1 MTINT
6 DDQYGD
12 GESKTT
18 LSSSR
23 REIYEC
29 TWRLSCESR
38 NYDFP
43 VTSYRYS
50 SSSYQDQMDDALN
63 TTLTND
69 KATLIQV
76 WKPKSY
82 GSVKGQIPQQDRLT
96 YTWKEIDVFG
106 EAPADA
112 KAREPLCARIR
123 NCCTRQRKDFNPRK
137 HLLKNVTGVAR
148 SGELL
153 AVMGSSGAGKTTLL
167 NALAFRSPP
176 GVKISPNAVRALN
189 GVPVNAEQLRARCAY
204 VQQDDLFIPSLTTRE
219 HLLFQALL
227 RMGRGVPAS
236 VKQHRVQEVLQE
248 LSLVKC
254 ADTIIG
260 APGRIKGLS
269 GGERK
274 RLAFASETL
283 TDPHLLLCDEPTSGL
298 DSFMAHSVL
307 QVLKGM
313 AMKGKTIIL
322 TIHQPS
328 SELYCLFDKI
338 LLVAEGRV
346 AFLGSPY
353 QSAEFFSQLGIPCPP
368 NYNPADFYV
377 QMLAIAPA
385 KEAECR
391 DMIKKICD
399 SFAVSPIAREV
410 LETASVVGKGM
421 DEPYMLQP
429 MEGVGSTGYRSSW
442 WTQFYCI
449 LWRSWLSVLKDPML
463 VKVRLLQTAMVA
475 TLIGSIYFGQVL
487 DQDGVMN
494 INGSLFLFLT
504 NMTFQNVFAVINVFS
519 AELPVF
525 LREKRSRL
533 YRVDTYFLGKTIAEL
548 PLFIAVPFVFT
559 SITYPMIGLRAG
571 ATHYFITLFI
581 VTLVANVSTSF
592 GYLISCAS
600 SSISMA
606 LSVGPPVVIPFLIF
620 GGFFLNSASVPAY
633 FKYLSYLSWFRYANE
648 ALLINQ
654 WSTVVDGEIA
664 CTRANVTC
672 PRSGEIILETFN
684 FRVEDFTLD
693 IACLFALIVL
703 FRLGALLCLWLRSRS
718 KE

>member
-6 DDQYGD
+6 DDHQYADND
-12 GESKTT
+12 GKHYNAT
-18 LSSSR
+18 R
-23 REIYEC
+23 
-29 TWRLSCESR
+29 
-38 NYDFP
+38 
-43 VTSYRYS
+43 RYS
-50 SSSYQDQMDDALN
+50 SNSCIAADDGDHS
-63 TTLTND
+63 ND
-69 KATLIQV
+69 RSTLIQV
-76 WKPKSY
+76 WKPKNY
-82 GSVKGQIPQQDRLT
+82 GAVKGQIPQHERLT

-106 EAPADA
+106 EMPGDT
-112 KAREPLCARIR
+112 KKEPLCSRL
-123 NCCTRQRKDFNPRK
+123 CSCLSRQKKDFNPRK
-137 HLLKNVTGVAR
+137 HLLKNVTGYAK

-176 GVKISPNAVRALN
+176 GVKVSTTSIRALN
-189 GVPVNAEQLRARCAY
+189 GIPVNAEQLRARCAY
-204 VQQDDLFIPSLTTRE
+204 VQQDDLFIAALTTRE
-219 HLLFQALL
+219 HLIFQAML
-227 RMGRGVPAS
+227 RMGKDVPKRAKLS
-236 VKQHRVQEVLQE
+236 RVNEVLQE
-248 LSLVKC
+248 LSLTKC

-260 APGRIKGLS
+260 APGRMKGLS

-274 RLAFASETL
+274 RLAFASESL

-328 SELYCLFDKI
+328 SELYCLFDKV
-338 LLVAEGRV
+338 LLMAEGRV

-353 QSAEFFSQLGIPCPP
+353 QAAEFFSQLGIPCPP

-377 QMLAIAPA
+377 QMLAIAPN
-385 KEAECR
+385 KELECR
-391 DMIKKICD
+391 DTIKKICD
-399 SFAVSPIAREV
+399 SFAVSTMARDV
-410 LETASVVGKGM
+410 METATAEKHA
-421 DEPYMLQP
+421 DDFYLQP
-429 MEGVGSTGYRSSW
+429 VNGASRTGYRSNW
-442 WTQFYCI
+442 WTQFYYV
-449 LWRSWLSVLKDPML
+449 LWRSWLTVLKDPML

-475 TLIGSIYFGQVL
+475 TLIGSIYFGQKL

-533 YRVDTYFLGKTIAEL
+533 FRVDTYFLGKTIAEV

-559 SITYPMIGLRAG
+559 SITYPMIGLRSG
-571 ATHYFITLFI
+571 AEHYFTALLV
-581 VTLVANVSTSF
+581 VTLVANVATSF
-592 GYLISCAS
+592 GYFISCAS

-606 LSVGPPVVIPFLIF
+606 LSIGPPVIIPFLIF
-620 GGFFLNSASVPAY
+620 GGFFLNSASVPSY
-633 FKYLSYLSWFRYANE
+633 FEYLSFLSWFRYANE

-654 WSTVVDGEIA
+654 WSNVQDGEIA
-664 CTRANVTC
+664 CTRLNVTC
-672 PRSGEIILETFN
+672 PSSGQIILETFN
-684 FRVEDFTLD
+684 FKVENFSFDVVCLCIL
-693 IACLFALIVL
+693 IAA
-703 FRLGALLCLWLRSRS
+703 FRLAALFCLWLRSRS

>member
-6 DDQYGD
+6 DDHYAD
-12 GESKTT
+12 SDSKNPIA
-18 LSSSR
+18 SR
-23 REIYEC
+23 R
-29 TWRLSCESR
+29 
-38 NYDFP
+38 
-43 VTSYRYS
+43 YS
-50 SSSYQDQMDDALN
+50 TSSYQEADDGVQS
-63 TTLTND
+63 ND
-69 KATLIQV
+69 KSTLIQV

-82 GSVKGQIPQQDRLT
+82 GSVKGQIPQHERLT

-106 EAPADA
+106 ETPGDS
-112 KAREPLCARIR
+112 KKESLCSRL
-123 NCCTRQRKDFNPRK
+123 CSCFSRQKKDFNPRK
-137 HLLKNVTGVAR
+137 HLLKNVTGVAK

-153 AVMGSSGAGKTTLL
+153 AVLGSSGAGKTTLL

-176 GVKISPNAVRALN
+176 GVKVSPTSLRALN
-189 GVPVNAEQLRARCAY
+189 GIPVNAEQLRARCAY
-204 VQQDDLFIPSLTTRE
+204 VQQDDLFIAALTTKE
-219 HLLFQALL
+219 HLIFQAML
-227 RMGRGVPAS
+227 RMGRDVPKS
-236 VKQHRVQEVLQE
+236 VKMNRVNEVLQE
-248 LSLVKC
+248 LSLTRC
-254 ADTIIG
+254 ANTLIG
-260 APGRIKGLS
+260 SPGRMKGLS

-274 RLAFASETL
+274 RLAFASESL

-338 LLVAEGRV
+338 LLMAEGRV

-353 QSAEFFSQLGIPCPP
+353 QAAEFFSQLGIPCPP

-377 QMLAIAPA
+377 QMLAIAPN
-385 KEAECR
+385 KEMECR
-391 DMIKKICD
+391 DTIKKICD
-399 SFAVSPIAREV
+399 SFATSPAAREV
-410 LETASVVGKGM
+410 MDAASAGKNV
-421 DEPYMLQP
+421 EQQFFLQP
-429 MEGVGSTGYRSSW
+429 VNGASKTGYRSSW
-442 WTQFYCI
+442 WTQFYYV
-449 LWRSWLSVLKDPML
+449 LWRSWLTVLKDPML

-475 TLIGSIYFGQVL
+475 TLIGTIYFGQKM

-533 YRVDTYFLGKTIAEL
+533 FRVDTYFLGKTIAEV
-548 PLFIAVPFVFT
+548 PLFIIIPFVFT
-559 SITYPMIGLRAG
+559 SITYPMIGLKSG
-571 ATHYFITLFI
+571 VEHYFMALFI
-581 VTLVANVSTSF
+581 VTLVANVATSF

-606 LSVGPPVVIPFLIF
+606 LSIGPPVIIPFLIF

-633 FKYLSYLSWFRYANE
+633 FEYLSYLSWFRYANE

-654 WSTVVDGEIA
+654 WSMVQEGEIS
-664 CTRANVTC
+664 CTRMNVTC
-672 PRSGEIILETFN
+672 PSSGQIILETFN
-684 FRVEDFTLD
+684 FRVEDLTFD
-693 IACLFALIVL
+693 IVCLCALIIV
-703 FRLGALLCLWLRSRS
+703 FRLGALFCLWLRSRS

>member
-6 DDQYGD
+6 DDQYAD
-12 GESKTT
+12 NESKSNITT
-18 LSSSR
+18 R
-23 REIYEC
+23 
-29 TWRLSCESR
+29 
-38 NYDFP
+38 
-43 VTSYRYS
+43 RYS
-50 SSSYQDQMDDALN
+50 TSSYQDVDDGIN
-63 TTLTND
+63 HSMSNND
-69 KATLIQV
+69 KSTLIQV

-82 GSVKGQIPQQDRLT
+82 GAVKGQIPQHDRLT

-106 EAPADA
+106 ELPGDA
-112 KAREPLCARIR
+112 KKEPLCSRL
-123 NCCTRQRKDFNPRK
+123 CSCFSSQKKDINPRK
-137 HLLKNVTGVAR
+137 HLLKNVTGMAK

-167 NALAFRSPP
+167 NALSFRSPP
-176 GVKISPNAVRALN
+176 GVKIAPTSVRALN
-189 GVPVNAEQLRARCAY
+189 GIPVNAEQLRARCAY
-204 VQQDDLFIPSLTTRE
+204 VQQDDLFIAALTTRE
-219 HLLFQALL
+219 HLIFHAML
-227 RMGRGVPAS
+227 RMGKDVPKS
-236 VKQHRVQEVLQE
+236 VKMNRVNEVLQE
-248 LSLVKC
+248 LSLSKC

-260 APGRIKGLS
+260 APGRMKGLS

-313 AMKGKTIIL
+313 ALKGKTIIL

-328 SELYCLFDKI
+328 SELYCLFDKV

-353 QSAEFFSQLGIPCPP
+353 QAAEFFSQLGIPCPP

-377 QMLAIAPA
+377 QMLAIAPN
-385 KEAECR
+385 KETECR
-391 DMIKKICD
+391 DTIKKICD

-410 LETASVVGKGM
+410 MEVANTGKNV
-421 DEPYMLQP
+421 EEHYFLQP
-429 MEGVGSTGYRSSW
+429 MEGVSRTGYRSTW
-442 WTQFYCI
+442 WTQFYYV
-449 LWRSWLSVLKDPML
+449 LWRSWLTVLKDPML

-475 TLIGSIYFGQVL
+475 SLIGSIYFGQRL

-494 INGSLFLFLT
+494 INGALFLFLT

-533 YRVDTYFLGKTIAEL
+533 FRVDTYFLGKTIAEV
-548 PLFIAVPFVFT
+548 PLFLAVPFVFT
-559 SITYPMIGLRAG
+559 SITYPMIGLKSG
-571 ATHYFITLFI
+571 AVHYLTALMI
-581 VTLVANVSTSF
+581 VVLVANVATSF

-606 LSVGPPVVIPFLIF
+606 LSVGPPVIIPFLIF
-620 GGFFLNSASVPAY
+620 GGFFLNSASVPSY
-633 FKYLSYLSWFRYANE
+633 FEYLSYLSWFRYANE

-654 WSTVVDGEIA
+654 WSTVEEGDIA
-664 CTRANVTC
+664 CTRTNVTC
-672 PRSGEIILETFN
+672 PSSGQIILETFN
-684 FRVEDFTLD
+684 FKVEDFGFD
-693 IACLFALIVL
+693 ITCLCVLIVV
-703 FRLGALLCLWLRSRS
+703 FRVGALFCLWLRSRS

>member
-6 DDQYGD
+6 DDQYAD
-12 GESKTT
+12 NESKSNIT
-18 LSSSR
+18 SR
-23 REIYEC
+23 
-29 TWRLSCESR
+29 
-38 NYDFP
+38 
-43 VTSYRYS
+43 RYS
-50 SSSYQDQMDDALN
+50 STSYPEPDDGINYAAAD
-63 TTLTND
+63 D

-76 WKPKSY
+76 WKPKNY
-82 GSVKGQIPQQDRLT
+82 GSVKGQIPQHDRLT

-106 EAPADA
+106 EMPGDS
-112 KAREPLCARIR
+112 KKESICNRLCS
-123 NCCTRQRKDFNPRK
+123 CFSRQKKDFNPRK
-137 HLLKNVTGVAR
+137 HLLKNVTGMAK

-167 NALAFRSPP
+167 NALSFRSPP
-176 GVKISPNAVRALN
+176 GVKIAPTSVRALN
-189 GVPVNAEQLRARCAY
+189 GIPVNAEQLRARCAY
-204 VQQDDLFIPSLTTRE
+204 VQQDDLFIAALTTKE
-219 HLLFQALL
+219 HLIFQAML
-227 RMGRGVPAS
+227 RMGRNVPKS
-236 VKQHRVQEVLQE
+236 VKMNRVNEVLQE
-248 LSLVKC
+248 LSLTKC
-254 ADTIIG
+254 ADTVIG

-338 LLVAEGRV
+338 LLMAEGRV

-353 QSAEFFSQLGIPCPP
+353 QAAEFFSQLGIPCPP

-377 QMLAIAPA
+377 QMLAIAPN
-385 KEAECR
+385 KESECR
-391 DMIKKICD
+391 DTIKKICD
-399 SFAVSPIAREV
+399 SFATSPIAREV
-410 LETASVVGKGM
+410 AEVAATGKNV
-421 DEPYMLQP
+421 EEHYFLQP
-429 MEGVGSTGYRSSW
+429 MEGVSRTGYRSSW
-442 WTQFYCI
+442 WTQFYYV
-449 LWRSWLSVLKDPML
+449 LWRSWLTVLKDPML

-475 TLIGSIYFGQVL
+475 TLIGAIYFGQQL

-494 INGSLFLFLT
+494 INGALFLFLT

-533 YRVDTYFLGKTIAEL
+533 FRVDTYFLGKTIAEM

-559 SITYPMIGLRAG
+559 SITYPMIGLKSG
-571 ATHYFITLFI
+571 YVHYLIALSV
-581 VTLVANVSTSF
+581 VTLVANVATSF

-606 LSVGPPVVIPFLIF
+606 LSVGPPVIIPFLIF

-633 FKYLSYLSWFRYANE
+633 FHYLSYFSWFRYANE

-654 WSTVVDGEIA
+654 WSTIEEGEIA
-664 CTRANVTC
+664 CTRMNVTC
-672 PRSGEIILETFN
+672 PSSGQIILETYN
-684 FRVEDFTLD
+684 FREEDFAFD
-693 IACLFALIVL
+693 IGCLCVLIVL
-703 FRLGALLCLWLRSRS
+703 FRLGALFCLWLRSRS

>member
-6 DDQYGD
+6 DDQYAD

-18 LSSSR
+18 ISSSR
-23 REIYEC
+23 RY
-29 TWRLSCESR
+29 S
-38 NYDFP
+38 
-43 VTSYRYS
+43 TSS
-50 SSSYQDQMDDALN
+50 FQDQSMEDDGINA
-63 TTLTND
+63 TLTND

-76 WKPKSY
+76 WRPKSY
-82 GSVKGQIPQQDRLT
+82 GSVKGQIPAQDRLT
-96 YTWKEIDVFG
+96 YTWREIDVFG
-106 EAPADA
+106 QAATDA
-112 KAREPLCARIR
+112 KSREPLCSRLR
-123 NCCTRQRKDFNPRK
+123 HCFTRQRLVKDFNPRK

-189 GVPVNAEQLRARCAY
+189 GVPVTAEQMRARCAY
-204 VQQDDLFIPSLTTRE
+204 VQQDDLFIPSLTTKE
-219 HLLFQALL
+219 HLMFQALL
-227 RMGRGVPAS
+227 RMGRDVPHS
-236 VKQHRVQEVLQE
+236 VKMHRVDEVLQE

-328 SELYCLFDKI
+328 SELYCLFDRI

-377 QMLAIAPA
+377 QMLAIAPN
-385 KEAECR
+385 KETECR
-391 DMIKKICD
+391 ETIKKICD
-399 SFAVSPIAREV
+399 SFAVSPIARDII
-410 LETASVVGKGM
+410 ETASLVNGAGVGIELARAKHQTN
-421 DEPYMLQP
+421 DPYLLQP
-429 MEGVGSTGYRSSW
+429 MEGVDSTGYRASW

-475 TLIGSIYFGQVL
+475 SLIGSIYFGQVL

-559 SITYPMIGLRAG
+559 SITYPMIGLKAG
-571 ATHYFITLFI
+571 VSHYLTTLFI

-654 WSTVVDGEIA
+654 WAAVGDGEIA

-672 PRSGEIILETFN
+672 PASGEIILETFN
-684 FRVEDFTLD
+684 FRIEDFALD
-693 IACLFALIVL
+693 IGCLFALIIL
-703 FRLGALLCLWLRSRS
+703 FRLGALFCLWLRSRS

>member
-6 DDQYGD
+6 DDQYADGD
-12 GESKTT
+12 NKNYNTT
-18 LSSSR
+18 R
-23 REIYEC
+23 
-29 TWRLSCESR
+29 
-38 NYDFP
+38 
-43 VTSYRYS
+43 RYS
-50 SSSYQDQMDDALN
+50 TSSYQEADDVIQ
-63 TTLTND
+63 TSD

-82 GSVKGQIPQQDRLT
+82 GAVKGQIPQHERLT

-106 EAPADA
+106 ETPGDSR
-112 KAREPLCARIR
+112 KEPLCSRL
-123 NCCTRQRKDFNPRK
+123 CSCFSRQKKDFNPRK
-137 HLLKNVTGVAR
+137 HLLKNVTGVAK

-153 AVMGSSGAGKTTLL
+153 AVLGSSGAGKTTLL

-176 GVKISPNAVRALN
+176 GVKVSPTSLRALN
-189 GVPVNAEQLRARCAY
+189 GIPVNAEQLRARCAY
-204 VQQDDLFIPSLTTRE
+204 VQQDDLFIAALTTKE
-219 HLLFQALL
+219 HLIFQAML
-227 RMGRGVPAS
+227 RMGKHVPKS
-236 VKQHRVQEVLQE
+236 VKLNRVDEVLQE
-248 LSLVKC
+248 LSLTKC
-254 ADTIIG
+254 ANTLIG
-260 APGRIKGLS
+260 SPGRMKGLS

-274 RLAFASETL
+274 RLAFASESL

-328 SELYCLFDKI
+328 SELYCMFDKI
-338 LLVAEGRV
+338 LLMAEGRV

-353 QSAEFFSQLGIPCPP
+353 QAAEFFSQLGIPCPP

-377 QMLAIAPA
+377 QMLAIAPN
-385 KEAECR
+385 KELECR
-391 DMIKKICD
+391 DTIKKICD
-399 SFAVSPIAREV
+399 CYATSPAARDV
-410 LETASVVGKGM
+410 MDVASAGKNV
-421 DEPYMLQP
+421 DEHCLLQP
-429 MEGVGSTGYRSSW
+429 VNGASKSGYRSGW
-442 WTQFYCI
+442 WTQFYYV
-449 LWRSWLSVLKDPML
+449 LWRSWLTVLKDPML

-475 TLIGSIYFGQVL
+475 TLIGSIYFGQKL

-533 YRVDTYFLGKTIAEL
+533 FRVDTYFLGKTIAEV
-548 PLFIAVPFVFT
+548 PLFIVIPFVFT
-559 SITYPMIGLRAG
+559 SIAYPMIGLRAG
-571 ATHYFITLFI
+571 VDHYFMTLFI
-581 VTLVANVSTSF
+581 VTLVANVATSF

-606 LSVGPPVVIPFLIF
+606 LSVGPPVIIPFLIF
-620 GGFFLNSASVPAY
+620 GGFFLNSASVPIY
-633 FKYLSYLSWFRYANE
+633 FEYLSYFSWFRYANE

-654 WSTVVDGEIA
+654 WSMVQEGEIA
-664 CTRANVTC
+664 CTRMNVTC
-672 PRSGEIILETFN
+672 PTSGQIILETFN
-684 FRVEDFTLD
+684 FRVEDLTFD
-693 IACLFALIVL
+693 IVCLFVL
-703 FRLGALLCLWLRSRS
+703 LVVFRLGALFCLWLRSRS

>member
-1 MTINT
+1 
-6 DDQYGD
+6 
-12 GESKTT
+12 
-18 LSSSR
+18 
-23 REIYEC
+23 
-29 TWRLSCESR
+29 
-38 NYDFP
+38 
-43 VTSYRYS
+43 
-50 SSSYQDQMDDALN
+50 MD
-63 TTLTND
+63 TMLTND
-69 KATLIQV
+69 KATLIQM
-76 WKPKSY
+76 WCPKSY
-82 GSVKGQIPQQDRLT
+82 GSVRGQIPKRDRLT
-96 YTWKEIDVFG
+96 YTWRELDVFG
-106 EAPADA
+106 EAPKDEN
-112 KAREPLCARIR
+112 KREPLCNRLR
-123 NCCTRQRKDFNPRK
+123 YCLRQHRDINPRK

-167 NALAFRSPP
+167 NALAFRSPS
-176 GVKISPNAVRALN
+176 GVKISPKAVRALN
-189 GVPVNAEQLRARCAY
+189 GIPINAEQLRSRCAY
-204 VQQDDLFIPSLTTRE
+204 VQQDDLFIPSLTTKE
-219 HLLFQALL
+219 HLVFQALL
-227 RMGRGVPAS
+227 RMGRDVPNT
-236 VKQHRVQEVLQE
+236 VKLHRVNEVLQD
-248 LSLVKC
+248 LSLMKC
-254 ADTIIG
+254 ADIIIG
-260 APGRIKGLS
+260 APGRTKGLS

-313 AMKGKTIIL
+313 AMKGKTIVF

-328 SELYCLFDKI
+328 SELYCLFDRI

-353 QSAEFFSQLGIPCPP
+353 QSAEFFSQLGTPCPP

-377 QMLAIAPA
+377 QMLAIAPS
-385 KEAECR
+385 KETECR
-391 DMIKKICD
+391 ETIKKICD
-399 SFAVSPIAREV
+399 SFAVSPLAREV
-410 LETASVVGKGM
+410 LDAASATNA
-421 DEPYMLQP
+421 YFLQP
-429 MEGVGSTGYRSSW
+429 LDTIYGIGYRSSW

-525 LREKRSRL
+525 LREKHSRL
-533 YRVDTYFLGKTIAEL
+533 YRVDTYFMGKTIAEL

-559 SITYPMIGLRAG
+559 SIAYPMIGLKAG
-571 ATHYFITLFI
+571 VSHYLTTLFV

-606 LSVGPPVVIPFLIF
+606 LSVGPPIVIPFLIF
-620 GGFFLNSASVPAY
+620 GGFFLNSASVPPY

-654 WSTVVDGEIA
+654 WSTIGDGEIA
-664 CTRANVTC
+664 CPRSNVTC
-672 PRSGEIILETFN
+672 PQSGEIILQTFN
-684 FRVEDFTLD
+684 FRNENFMTD
-693 IACLFALIVL
+693 ISCLFGLIIL
-703 FRLGALLCLWLRSRS
+703 FRIGALFCLWLRSRS

>member
-6 DDQYGD
+6 DDQYAD
-12 GESKTT
+12 SESKSNIT
-18 LSSSR
+18 SR
-23 REIYEC
+23 
-29 TWRLSCESR
+29 
-38 NYDFP
+38 
-43 VTSYRYS
+43 RYS
-50 SSSYQDQMDDALN
+50 SSSYPEPDDGINHAA
-63 TTLTND
+63 TDD

-76 WKPKSY
+76 WKPKNY
-82 GSVKGQIPQQDRLT
+82 GSVKGQIPQHDRLT

-106 EAPADA
+106 EMPGDS
-112 KAREPLCARIR
+112 KKESICNRLCS
-123 NCCTRQRKDFNPRK
+123 CFSRQKKDFNPRK
-137 HLLKNVTGVAR
+137 HLLKNVTGMAK

-167 NALAFRSPP
+167 NALSFRSPP
-176 GVKISPNAVRALN
+176 GVKIAPTSVRALN
-189 GVPVNAEQLRARCAY
+189 GIPVNAEQLRARCAY
-204 VQQDDLFIPSLTTRE
+204 VQQDDLFIAALTTKE
-219 HLLFQALL
+219 HLIFQAML
-227 RMGRGVPAS
+227 RMGRNVPKS
-236 VKQHRVQEVLQE
+236 VKMNRVNEVLQE
-248 LSLVKC
+248 LSLTKC
-254 ADTIIG
+254 ADTVIG

-338 LLVAEGRV
+338 LLMAEGRV

-353 QSAEFFSQLGIPCPP
+353 QAAEFFSQLGIPCPP

-377 QMLAIAPA
+377 QMLAIAPN
-385 KEAECR
+385 KESECR
-391 DMIKKICD
+391 DTIKKICD
-399 SFAVSPIAREV
+399 SFATSPIAREV
-410 LETASVVGKGM
+410 AEVAATGKNV
-421 DEPYMLQP
+421 EEHYFLQP
-429 MEGVGSTGYRSSW
+429 MEGVSRTGYRSSW
-442 WTQFYCI
+442 WTQFYYV
-449 LWRSWLSVLKDPML
+449 LWRSWLTVLKDPML

-475 TLIGSIYFGQVL
+475 TLIGAIYFGQQL

-494 INGSLFLFLT
+494 INGALFLFLT

-533 YRVDTYFLGKTIAEL
+533 FRVDTYFLGKTIAEM

-559 SITYPMIGLRAG
+559 SITYPMIGLKSG
-571 ATHYFITLFI
+571 YVHYLIALSV
-581 VTLVANVSTSF
+581 VTLVANVATSF

-606 LSVGPPVVIPFLIF
+606 LSVGPPVIIPFLIF

-633 FKYLSYLSWFRYANE
+633 FHYLSYFSWFRYANE

-654 WSTVVDGEIA
+654 WSTIEEGEIA
-664 CTRANVTC
+664 CTRMNVTC
-672 PRSGEIILETFN
+672 PSSGQIILETYN
-684 FRVEDFTLD
+684 FREEDFAFD
-693 IACLFALIVL
+693 IGCLCVLIVL
-703 FRLGALLCLWLRSRS
+703 FRLGALFCLWLRSRS

>member
-6 DDQYGD
+6 DDQYAD
-12 GESKTT
+12 NESKSNIT
-18 LSSSR
+18 SR
-23 REIYEC
+23 
-29 TWRLSCESR
+29 
-38 NYDFP
+38 
-43 VTSYRYS
+43 RYS
-50 SSSYQDQMDDALN
+50 SSSYPEPDDGINNAS
-63 TTLTND
+63 TDD

-76 WKPKSY
+76 WKPKNY
-82 GSVKGQIPQQDRLT
+82 GSVKGQIPQHDRLT

-106 EAPADA
+106 EMPGDS
-112 KAREPLCARIR
+112 KKESICNRLCS
-123 NCCTRQRKDFNPRK
+123 CFSRQKKDFNPRK
-137 HLLKNVTGVAR
+137 HLLKNVTGMAK

-167 NALAFRSPP
+167 NALSFRSPP
-176 GVKISPNAVRALN
+176 GVKIAPTSVRALN
-189 GVPVNAEQLRARCAY
+189 GIPVNAEQLRARCAY
-204 VQQDDLFIPSLTTRE
+204 VQQDDLFIAALTTKE
-219 HLLFQALL
+219 HLIFQAML
-227 RMGRGVPAS
+227 RMGRNVPKS
-236 VKQHRVQEVLQE
+236 VKMNRVNEVLQE
-248 LSLVKC
+248 LSLTKC

-338 LLVAEGRV
+338 LLMAEGRV

-353 QSAEFFSQLGIPCPP
+353 QASEFFSQLGIPCPP

-377 QMLAIAPA
+377 QMLAIAPN
-385 KEAECR
+385 KESECR
-391 DMIKKICD
+391 DTIKKICD
-399 SFAVSPIAREV
+399 SFATSQIAREV
-410 LETASVVGKGM
+410 TEVANTGKNV
-421 DEPYMLQP
+421 EEHYFLQP
-429 MEGVGSTGYRSSW
+429 MEGVSRTGYRSSW
-442 WTQFYCI
+442 WTQFYYV
-449 LWRSWLSVLKDPML
+449 LWRSWLTVLKDPML

-475 TLIGSIYFGQVL
+475 TLIGAIYFGQQL

-494 INGSLFLFLT
+494 INGALFLFLT

-533 YRVDTYFLGKTIAEL
+533 FRVDTYFLGKTIAEM

-559 SITYPMIGLRAG
+559 SITYPMIGLKSG
-571 ATHYFITLFI
+571 YVHYLIALSV
-581 VTLVANVSTSF
+581 VTLVANVATSF

-606 LSVGPPVVIPFLIF
+606 LSVGPPVIIPFLIF

-633 FKYLSYLSWFRYANE
+633 FHYLSYFSWFRYANE

-654 WSTVVDGEIA
+654 WSTIEEGEIA
-664 CTRANVTC
+664 CTRMNVTC
-672 PRSGEIILETFN
+672 PSSGQIILETYN
-684 FRVEDFTLD
+684 FREEDFAFD
-693 IACLFALIVL
+693 ISCLCVLIVL
-703 FRLGALLCLWLRSRS
+703 FRLGALFCLWLRSRS

>member
-1 MTINT
+1 MRRIFPKSYKKRVAKDTDKPETMTINT
-6 DDQYGD
+6 DDQYAD
-12 GESKTT
+12 NESKSNIT
-18 LSSSR
+18 SR
-23 REIYEC
+23 
-29 TWRLSCESR
+29 
-38 NYDFP
+38 
-43 VTSYRYS
+43 RYS
-50 SSSYQDQMDDALN
+50 SSSYPEPDDGINKAA
-63 TTLTND
+63 TDD

-76 WKPKSY
+76 WKPKNY
-82 GSVKGQIPQQDRLT
+82 GSVKGQIPQHDRLT

-106 EAPADA
+106 EMPGDS
-112 KAREPLCARIR
+112 KKESVCNRLCS
-123 NCCTRQRKDFNPRK
+123 CFSRQKKDFNPRK
-137 HLLKNVTGVAR
+137 HLLRNVTGMAK

-167 NALAFRSPP
+167 NALSFRSPP
-176 GVKISPNAVRALN
+176 GVKIAPTSVRALN
-189 GVPVNAEQLRARCAY
+189 GIPVNAEQLRARCAY
-204 VQQDDLFIPSLTTRE
+204 VQQDDLFIAALTTKE
-219 HLLFQALL
+219 HLIFQAML
-227 RMGRGVPAS
+227 RMGRNVPKS
-236 VKQHRVQEVLQE
+236 VKMNRVNEVLQE
-248 LSLVKC
+248 LSLTKC

-338 LLVAEGRV
+338 LLMAEGRV

-353 QSAEFFSQLGIPCPP
+353 QAAEFFSQLGIPCPP

-377 QMLAIAPA
+377 QMLAIAPN
-385 KEAECR
+385 KESECR
-391 DMIKKICD
+391 DTIKKICD
-399 SFAVSPIAREV
+399 SFATSPIAREV
-410 LETASVVGKGM
+410 MEVANTGKNV
-421 DEPYMLQP
+421 EEHYFLQP
-429 MEGVGSTGYRSSW
+429 MEGVSKTGYRSSW
-442 WTQFYCI
+442 WTQFYYV
-449 LWRSWLSVLKDPML
+449 LWRSWLTVLKDPML

-475 TLIGSIYFGQVL
+475 TLIGAIYFGQQL

-494 INGSLFLFLT
+494 INGALFLFLT

-533 YRVDTYFLGKTIAEL
+533 FRVDTYFLGKTIAEM
-548 PLFIAVPFVFT
+548 PLFIAVPFMFT
-559 SITYPMIGLRAG
+559 SITYPMIGLKSG
-571 ATHYFITLFI
+571 YVHYLIALSV
-581 VTLVANVSTSF
+581 VTLVANVATSF

-606 LSVGPPVVIPFLIF
+606 LSVGPPVIIPFLIF

-633 FKYLSYLSWFRYANE
+633 FHYLSYFSWFRYANE

-654 WSTVVDGEIA
+654 WSAIEEGDIA
-664 CTRANVTC
+664 CTRMNVTC
-672 PRSGEIILETFN
+672 PSSGQIILETYN
-684 FRVEDFTLD
+684 FREEDFAFD
-693 IACLFALIVL
+693 IGCLCVLIVL
-703 FRLGALLCLWLRSRS
+703 FRLGALFCLWLRSRS

>member
-6 DDQYGD
+6 DDHQYAEND
-12 GESKTT
+12 GKH
-18 LSSSR
+18 
-23 REIYEC
+23 Y
-29 TWRLSCESR
+29 
-38 NYDFP
+38 N
-43 VTSYRYS
+43 VTRRYS
-50 SSSYQDQMDDALN
+50 SNSCMDADEALHS
-63 TTLTND
+63 ND
-69 KATLIQV
+69 RSTLIQV
-76 WKPKSY
+76 WKPKNY
-82 GSVKGQIPQQDRLT
+82 GAVKGQIPQHERLT

-106 EAPADA
+106 EMPGDT
-112 KAREPLCARIR
+112 KKDSVCGRLCS
-123 NCCTRQRKDFNPRK
+123 CLSRQKKDFNPRR
-137 HLLKNVTGVAR
+137 HLLKNVTGYAK

-176 GVKISPNAVRALN
+176 GVKVSSTSIRALN
-189 GVPVNAEQLRARCAY
+189 GIPVNAEQLRARCAY
-204 VQQDDLFIPSLTTRE
+204 VQQDDLFIAALTTKE
-219 HLLFQALL
+219 HLIFQAML
-227 RMGRGVPAS
+227 RMGKDVPKS
-236 VKQHRVQEVLQE
+236 VKLNRVNEVLQE
-248 LSLVKC
+248 LSLIKC

-260 APGRIKGLS
+260 APGRMKGLS

-313 AMKGKTIIL
+313 TVKGKTIIL

-328 SELYCLFDKI
+328 SELYCLFDKV
-338 LLVAEGRV
+338 LLMAEGRV

-353 QSAEFFSQLGIPCPP
+353 QAAEFFSQLGIPCPP

-377 QMLAIAPA
+377 QMLAIAPN
-385 KEAECR
+385 KELECR
-391 DMIKKICD
+391 DTIKKICD
-399 SFAVSPIAREV
+399 SFAVSTMARDVMEIA
-410 LETASVVGKGM
+410 TAEKDV
-421 DEPYMLQP
+421 DEFFLQP
-429 MEGVGSTGYRSSW
+429 VNGASRTGYRSNW
-442 WTQFYCI
+442 WTQFYYV
-449 LWRSWLSVLKDPML
+449 LWRSWLTVLKDPML

-475 TLIGSIYFGQVL
+475 ILIGSIYFGQKL

-533 YRVDTYFLGKTIAEL
+533 FRVDTYFLGKTIAEV

-571 ATHYFITLFI
+571 TEHYFTALFI
-581 VTLVANVSTSF
+581 VTLVANVATSF
-592 GYLISCAS
+592 GYFISCAS
-600 SSISMA
+600 SSVSMA
-606 LSVGPPVVIPFLIF
+606 LSIGPPVIIPFLIF

-633 FKYLSYLSWFRYANE
+633 FEYLSFLSWFRYANE

-654 WSTVVDGEIA
+654 WSNVQEGEIA
-664 CTRANVTC
+664 CTRLNVTC
-672 PRSGEIILETFN
+672 PSSGEIILETFN
-684 FRVEDFTLD
+684 FREENFSFDVVCLCIL
-693 IACLFALIVL
+693 IAL
-703 FRLGALLCLWLRSRS
+703 FRLGALFCLWLRSRS

>member
-6 DDQYGD
+6 DDQFAD
-12 GESKTT
+12 SEAKSNIST
-18 LSSSR
+18 R
-23 REIYEC
+23 
-29 TWRLSCESR
+29 
-38 NYDFP
+38 
-43 VTSYRYS
+43 RYS
-50 SSSYQDQMDDALN
+50 SSSYQEADDGISPM
-63 TTLTND
+63 TGND

-76 WKPKSY
+76 WKPKNY
-82 GSVKGQIPQQDRLT
+82 GSVKGQIPQQERLT

-106 EAPADA
+106 ETPSDSS
-112 KAREPLCARIR
+112 KKESICSRLC
-123 NCCTRQRKDFNPRK
+123 CCFTRQKKDFNPRK
-137 HLLKNVTGVAR
+137 HLLKNVTGMAK

-167 NALAFRSPP
+167 NALSFRSPP
-176 GVKISPNAVRALN
+176 GVKISPMSVRALN

-204 VQQDDLFIPSLTTRE
+204 VQQDDLFIPALTTRE
-219 HLLFQALL
+219 HLIFQAML
-227 RMGRGVPAS
+227 RMGKDVPKS
-236 VKQHRVQEVLQE
+236 IKLVRVAEVLQE
-248 LSLVKC
+248 LSLTKC
-254 ADTIIG
+254 ADTVIG

-313 AMKGKTIIL
+313 AMKGKTIVL

-338 LLVAEGRV
+338 LLMAEGRV

-353 QSAEFFSQLGIPCPP
+353 QASEFFSQLGIPCPP

-377 QMLAIAPA
+377 QMLAIAPN

-391 DMIKKICD
+391 DTIKKICD
-399 SFAVSPIAREV
+399 SFAVSPIARDIMEV
-410 LETASVVGKGM
+410 ANAGKNV
-421 DEPYMLQP
+421 EEQYYLQP
-429 MEGVGSTGYRSSW
+429 MNGVSKTGYRATW
-442 WTQFYCI
+442 WTQFYYV
-449 LWRSWLSVLKDPML
+449 LWRSWLTVLKDPML

-475 TLIGSIYFGQVL
+475 TLIGSIYFGQKL

-494 INGSLFLFLT
+494 INGALFLFLT

-533 YRVDTYFLGKTIAEL
+533 FRVDTYFLGKTIAEV

-559 SITYPMIGLRAG
+559 SITYPMIGLQSG
-571 ATHYFITLFI
+571 GWHYLVTLFI
-581 VTLVANVSTSF
+581 VTLVANVATSF

-606 LSVGPPVVIPFLIF
+606 LSVGPPVIIPFLIF
-620 GGFFLNSASVPAY
+620 GGFFLNSASVPSY
-633 FKYLSYLSWFRYANE
+633 FQYLSYLSWFRYANE

-654 WSTVVDGEIA
+654 WSTVDEGAIA
-664 CTRANVTC
+664 CSRGNVTC
-672 PRSGEIILETFN
+672 PSSGQIILETFN
-684 FRVEDFTLD
+684 FHVEDFTFD
-693 IACLFALIVL
+693 IICLSSLIVI
-703 FRLGALLCLWLRSRS
+703 FRLGALFCLWLRSRS

>member
-6 DDQYGD
+6 DDQYAD
-12 GESKTT
+12 NESKSNIT
-18 LSSSR
+18 SR
-23 REIYEC
+23 R
-29 TWRLSCESR
+29 
-38 NYDFP
+38 
-43 VTSYRYS
+43 YS
-50 SSSYQDQMDDALN
+50 TSSYQDIDEGISHALSS
-63 TTLTND
+63 ND
-69 KATLIQV
+69 KSTLIQV

-82 GSVKGQIPQQDRLT
+82 GAVKGQIPQHARLT

-106 EAPADA
+106 EMPSDT
-112 KAREPLCARIR
+112 KKEPLCSRL
-123 NCCTRQRKDFNPRK
+123 CSCFSRQKKDLNPRK
-137 HLLKNVTGVAR
+137 HLLKNVTGVAK

-167 NALAFRSPP
+167 NALSFRSPP
-176 GVKISPNAVRALN
+176 GVKIASSSVRALN
-189 GVPVNAEQLRARCAY
+189 GIPVNAEQLRARCAY
-204 VQQDDLFIPSLTTRE
+204 VQQDDLFIPALTTRE
-219 HLLFQALL
+219 HLIFHAML
-227 RMGRGVPAS
+227 RMGKNVPKS
-236 VKQHRVQEVLQE
+236 VKMNRVNEVLQE
-248 LSLVKC
+248 LSLAKC

-260 APGRIKGLS
+260 APGRMKGLS

-313 AMKGKTIIL
+313 TLKGKTIIL

-353 QSAEFFSQLGIPCPP
+353 QASEFFSQLGIPCPP

-377 QMLAIAPA
+377 QMLAIAPN

-391 DMIKKICD
+391 DTIKKICD
-399 SFAVSPIAREV
+399 SFAVSSIAREV
-410 LETASVVGKGM
+410 MEVANSGKNV
-421 DEPYMLQP
+421 EEQYLLQP
-429 MEGVGSTGYRSSW
+429 MEGVSRTGYRSSW
-442 WTQFYCI
+442 WTQFYYV
-449 LWRSWLSVLKDPML
+449 LWRSWLTVLKDPML

-475 TLIGSIYFGQVL
+475 TLIGAIYFGQQL

-494 INGSLFLFLT
+494 INGALFLFLT

-533 YRVDTYFLGKTIAEL
+533 FRVDTYFLGKTIAEV
-548 PLFIAVPFVFT
+548 PLFLAVPFVFT
-559 SITYPMIGLRAG
+559 SITYPMIGLQSG
-571 ATHYFITLFI
+571 ASHYLTTLLI
-581 VTLVANVSTSF
+581 VVLVANVATSF

-600 SSISMA
+600 SSVSMA
-606 LSVGPPVVIPFLIF
+606 LSVGPPVIIPFLIF
-620 GGFFLNSASVPAY
+620 GGFFLNSASVPSY
-633 FKYLSYLSWFRYANE
+633 FEYLSYFSWFRYANE

-654 WSTVVDGEIA
+654 WSSVQEGDIA

-672 PRSGEIILETFN
+672 PSSGQIILETFN
-684 FRVEDFTLD
+684 FQVEDFHFD
-693 IACLFALIVL
+693 IACLCVLIVV
-703 FRLGALLCLWLRSRS
+703 FRTGALFCLWLRSRS

>member
-6 DDQYGD
+6 DDQYAD
-12 GESKTT
+12 NESKSNIT
-18 LSSSR
+18 SR
-23 REIYEC
+23 
-29 TWRLSCESR
+29 
-38 NYDFP
+38 
-43 VTSYRYS
+43 RYS
-50 SSSYQDQMDDALN
+50 SSSYPEPDDGINNA
-63 TTLTND
+63 TDD

-76 WKPKSY
+76 WKPKNY

-106 EAPADA
+106 EMPGDS
-112 KAREPLCARIR
+112 KKESLCKRL
-123 NCCTRQRKDFNPRK
+123 CSCFSSQKKDFNPRK
-137 HLLKNVTGVAR
+137 HLLKNVTGMAK

-176 GVKISPNAVRALN
+176 GVKVAPTSVRALN
-189 GVPVNAEQLRARCAY
+189 GIPVNAEQLRARCAY
-204 VQQDDLFIPSLTTRE
+204 VQQDDLFIAALTTKE
-219 HLLFQALL
+219 HLIFQAML
-227 RMGRGVPAS
+227 RMGRNVPKS
-236 VKQHRVQEVLQE
+236 VKLNRVNEVLQE
-248 LSLVKC
+248 LSLTKC

-313 AMKGKTIIL
+313 TVKGKTIIL

-338 LLVAEGRV
+338 LLMAEGRV

-353 QSAEFFSQLGIPCPP
+353 QAAEFFSQLGIPCPP

-377 QMLAIAPA
+377 QMLAIAPN

-391 DMIKKICD
+391 DTIKKICD
-399 SFAVSPIAREV
+399 SFATSPISREV
-410 LETASVVGKGM
+410 MEVANTGKNV
-421 DEPYMLQP
+421 EEHYFLQP
-429 MEGVGSTGYRSSW
+429 MEGVSKTGYRSSW
-442 WTQFYCI
+442 WTQFYYV
-449 LWRSWLSVLKDPML
+449 LWRSWLTVLKDPML

-475 TLIGSIYFGQVL
+475 TLIGAIYFGQQL

-494 INGSLFLFLT
+494 INGALFLFLT

-533 YRVDTYFLGKTIAEL
+533 FRVDTYFLGKTIAEM

-559 SITYPMIGLRAG
+559 SITYPMVGLKSG
-571 ATHYFITLFI
+571 GMHYAIALSV
-581 VTLVANVSTSF
+581 VTLVANVATSF

-606 LSVGPPVVIPFLIF
+606 LSVGPPVIIPFLIF

-633 FKYLSYLSWFRYANE
+633 FHYLSYLSWFRYANE

-654 WSTVVDGEIA
+654 WSTIEEGEIA
-664 CTRANVTC
+664 CTRMNVTC
-672 PRSGEIILETFN
+672 PSSGQIILETYN
-684 FRVEDFTLD
+684 FREEDFAFD
-693 IACLFALIVL
+693 IGCLCFLIVL
-703 FRLGALLCLWLRSRS
+703 FRLGALFCLWLRSRS

>member
-12 GESKTT
+12 GESKNTI
-18 LSSSR
+18 SSSR
-23 REIYEC
+23 R
-29 TWRLSCESR
+29 
-38 NYDFP
+38 
-43 VTSYRYS
+43 YS
-50 SSSYQDQMDDALN
+50 SGSYQDQSMDDALS

-82 GSVKGQIPQQDRLT
+82 GSVKGQIPQHDRLT

-106 EAPADA
+106 EAPADG
-112 KAREPLCARIR
+112 KAREPLCTRLR

-227 RMGRGVPAS
+227 RMGRDVPAS
-236 VKQHRVQEVLQE
+236 VKQHRMSQ
-248 LSLVKC
+248 STT
-254 ADTIIG
+254 DTNAIS
-260 APGRIKGLS
+260 P
-269 GGERK
+269 
-274 RLAFASETL
+274 
-283 TDPHLLLCDEPTSGL
+283 
-298 DSFMAHSVL
+298 SVL
-307 QVLKGM
+307 AVR
-313 AMKGKTIIL
+313 A
-322 TIHQPS
+322 
-328 SELYCLFDKI
+328 
-338 LLVAEGRV
+338 ARR
-346 AFLGSPY
+346 
-353 QSAEFFSQLGIPCPP
+353 LGIPCPP

-410 LETASVVGKGM
+410 LETASVAGAKGM
-421 DEPYMLQP
+421 DEPYLLQP

-559 SITYPMIGLRAG
+559 SITYPMIGLKAG
-571 ATHYFITLFI
+571 ATHYLTTLFI

-654 WSTVVDGEIA
+654 WSTIVDGDIA

-684 FRVEDFTLD
+684 FRVEDFALD
-693 IACLFALIVL
+693 IVCLFALIVL

>member
-1 MTINT
+1 MTIHT
-6 DDQYGD
+6 DDHQYAD
-12 GESKTT
+12 SESKHYNAT
-18 LSSSR
+18 R
-23 REIYEC
+23 
-29 TWRLSCESR
+29 
-38 NYDFP
+38 
-43 VTSYRYS
+43 RYS
-50 SSSYQDQMDDALN
+50 SNNSMDADDGVHS
-63 TTLTND
+63 ND
-69 KATLIQV
+69 RSTLIQV
-76 WKPKSY
+76 WKPKNY
-82 GSVKGQIPQQDRLT
+82 GAVKGQIPQHERLT

-106 EAPADA
+106 EMPGDS
-112 KAREPLCARIR
+112 KKESLCSRL
-123 NCCTRQRKDFNPRK
+123 CSCLSRQKKDFNPRK
-137 HLLKNVTGVAR
+137 HLLKNVTGYAK

-176 GVKISPNAVRALN
+176 GVKVSSTSIRALN
-189 GVPVNAEQLRARCAY
+189 GIPVNAEQLRARCAY
-204 VQQDDLFIPSLTTRE
+204 VQQDDLFIAALTTKE
-219 HLLFQALL
+219 HLIFQAML
-227 RMGRGVPAS
+227 RMGKDVPKS
-236 VKQHRVQEVLQE
+236 VKLNRVNEVLQE
-248 LSLVKC
+248 LSLFKC

-260 APGRIKGLS
+260 APGRMKGLS

-328 SELYCLFDKI
+328 SELYCLFDKV
-338 LLVAEGRV
+338 LLMAEGRV

-353 QSAEFFSQLGIPCPP
+353 QAAEFFSQLGIPCPP

-377 QMLAIAPA
+377 QMLAIAPN
-385 KEAECR
+385 KELECR
-391 DMIKKICD
+391 DTIKKICD
-399 SFAVSPIAREV
+399 SFAVSTMARDVMEIA
-410 LETASVVGKGM
+410 TAEKHI
-421 DEPYMLQP
+421 DEFFLQP
-429 MEGVGSTGYRSSW
+429 VNGASRTGYRSNW
-442 WTQFYCI
+442 WTQFYYV
-449 LWRSWLSVLKDPML
+449 LWRSWLTVLKDPML

-475 TLIGSIYFGQVL
+475 TLIGSIYFGQKL

-533 YRVDTYFLGKTIAEL
+533 FRVDTYFLGKTIAEV

-559 SITYPMIGLRAG
+559 SITYPMIGLRSG
-571 ATHYFITLFI
+571 VEHYITALFI
-581 VTLVANVSTSF
+581 VTLVANVATSF
-592 GYLISCAS
+592 GYFISCAS
-600 SSISMA
+600 SSVSMA
-606 LSVGPPVVIPFLIF
+606 LSVGPPVIIPFLIF

-633 FKYLSYLSWFRYANE
+633 FEYLSFLSWFRYANE

-654 WSTVVDGEIA
+654 WSNVQAGEIA
-664 CTRANVTC
+664 CTRLNVTC
-672 PRSGEIILETFN
+672 PSSGQIILETFN
-684 FRVEDFTLD
+684 FKVENFSFDVICLCLL
-693 IACLFALIVL
+693 IAL
-703 FRLGALLCLWLRSRS
+703 FRLGALFCLWLRSRS